1 MQVYHVLKC
10 NVTHGVWLNAVLQS
24 PPSQALLPPR
34 PALPP
39 PAVPLRALPA
49 AGPDA
54 PVPAQGMGINMSI
67 SGFHSLVSGK
77 VCWKPH
83 V

>member
-10 NVTHGVWLNAVLQS
+10 NVTHGVWLNASRSFPQS

-39 PAVPLRALPA
+39 PAVPLLRAVPA

-67 SGFHSLVSGK
+67 SGFH
-77 VCWKPH
+77 
-83 V
+83 